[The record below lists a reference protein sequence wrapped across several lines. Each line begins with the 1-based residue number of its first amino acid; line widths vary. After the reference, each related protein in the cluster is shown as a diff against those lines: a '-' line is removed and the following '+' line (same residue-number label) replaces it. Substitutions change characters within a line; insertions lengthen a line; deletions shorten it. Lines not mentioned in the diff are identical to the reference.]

1 VKLFAGAKVFFA
13 AYQTSKNDVPAPI
26 DNRRSAWYNIANLW
40 GVAMDGQ
47 PSNLLSPTVGRRAA
61 APAGSRQTAAFDAR
75 PLADDVSV
83 GGFFDL
89 NRRADASDKKLS
101 R

>member
-1 VKLFAGAKVFFA
+1 MFFA
-13 AYQTSKNDVPAPI
+13 AAYQASKIDAPAPI

-47 PSNLLSPTVGRRAA
+47 PSHLLSPTVGRRAA

>member
-1 VKLFAGAKVFFA
+1 MVNSRVKLFAGANVFFAA
-13 AYQTSKNDVPAPI
+13 AYQTSKIDVPAPI
-26 DNRRSAWYNIANLW
+26 DNRRSAWYNTANLW

-83 GGFFDL
+83 GGFF
-89 NRRADASDKKLS
+89 
-101 R
+101 